1 MQELTMQ
8 DFKALVEKVAELS
21 KAAGWDYETPFDGD
35 PEYIVGLKNFQSE
48 LIFHDGY
55 VVVST
60 DCVESWIEYQPRYY
74 ETLDDLAEDVWI
86 EMSGT

>member
-8 DFKALVEKVAELS
+8 DFKELVEKVAKLADKE
-21 KAAGWDYETPFDGD
+21 GYDYETPFDGD
-35 PEYIVGLKNFQSE
+35 PDYIIGLKCCLSE
-48 LIFHDGY
+48 LVFTDGKVAVY
-55 VVVST
+55 T
-60 DCVESWIEYQPRYY
+60 DCVERWIEYQPRHY